1 MLIDF
6 LVGAAISRPAV
17 RYFLFAGIQ
26 CEFATASRTGTYRM
40 PYPHATVGEGFQPSL
55 NSFAVAVFIKGGQ
68 QALPYGQTHCPA
80 REGLGTAAL
89 FICRI
94 FSV

>member
-6 LVGAAISRPAV
+6 LVGAAISHPAV
-17 RYFLFAGIQ
+17 RCFLFAGIQ
-26 CEFATASRTGTYRM
+26 CEFAAASRTGTYRM
-40 PYPHATVGEGFQPSL
+40 IYPYAAAGKGFHPSL
-55 NSFAVAVFIKGGQ
+55 NPYAVAVFIKGGL

-80 REGLGTAAL
+80 QEGLGSAAL
-89 FICRI
+89 FVCRI